1 MRALLAWFHRTD
13 PTPLPA
19 TPVAVPR
26 DLPPLATPPALTQ
39 HTAEWFAEEP
49 TAIQAL
55 AQATLAALLQARP
68 QPVDAGATRD
78 EGLAWLDE
86 AFARLATLPPP
97 LTPPPQADGL
107 SWRYLVFTRV
117 LSDALDAAYTTAFRR
132 HQPVHCPLT
141 TITDPYRAPRT
152 RVKPHERAT
161 LDATGLGALLAG
173 VWLPAAGQQQL
184 LQALSRG
191 IDWVNAAAF
200 WAMDATASTP
210 PLPTEMP
217 TSPSEEDEDTAS
229 ELAPVSRGDAG
240 PDVASRPDADP
251 ATADTTPLSDAF
263 HAAVR
268 ALMAGPTFNRQSGD
282 GWSCDGLV
290 WVVAKPF
297 AERLLADPWVQTQP
311 ALQHRKILYRR
322 LIAQGLIRA
331 HGAEP
336 VWKMFVSE
344 AGAKPRY
351 ASVLK
356 LAGAVAG
363 GPRYAGTVRA
373 ASEFTQQVSSRD

>member
-1 MRALLAWFHRTD
+1 MRALLAWFRRAD

-19 TPVAVPR
+19 TPAAAPR
-26 DLPPLATPPALTQ
+26 DLPPLATPPALIQ

-68 QPVDAGATRD
+68 QPVDAGATPD
-78 EGLAWLDE
+78 EMLAGLDE
-86 AFARLATLPPP
+86 AFARLATLPPL
-97 LTPPPQADGL
+97 LTPPPQTDGL

-117 LSDALDAAYTTAFRR
+117 LSDTLEAAYTTAFRR
-132 HQPVHCPLT
+132 HPPVHCPLT

-152 RVKPHERAT
+152 RVQPHERAT

-173 VWLPAAGQQQL
+173 VWLPEAGQQQL

-200 WAMDATASTP
+200 WAMDATARTP
-210 PLPTEMP
+210 PRPTETP
-217 TSPSEEDEDTAS
+217 TSPSEENAENAS
-229 ELAPVSRGDAG
+229 EPAPGSRGDAG

-251 ATADTTPLSDAF
+251 VTADATPLSDAF
-263 HAAVR
+263 HVAVR
-268 ALMAGPTFNRQSGD
+268 ALMADPMFNRQSGG
-282 GWSCDGLV
+282 GWSCDGRV
-290 WVVAKPF
+290 WVVAKSF

-311 ALQHRKILYRR
+311 ALQHRKTLYRR
-322 LIAQGLIRA
+322 LMAQGLIQA

-363 GPRYAGTVRA
+363 GPHYTGTVWA
-373 ASEFTQQVSSRD
+373 ANELAQHHHD